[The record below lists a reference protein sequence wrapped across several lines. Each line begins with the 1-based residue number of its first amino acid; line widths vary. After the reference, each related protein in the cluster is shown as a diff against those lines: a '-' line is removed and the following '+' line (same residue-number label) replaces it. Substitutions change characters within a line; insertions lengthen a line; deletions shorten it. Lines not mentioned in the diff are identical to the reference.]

1 MNLVGEWNE
10 LDKNQ
15 VQTPGESLESEH
27 CSETDCL
34 IHSDVTARLGLKAAE
49 IL

>member
-27 CSETDCL
+27 RSETDTP
-34 IHSDVTARLGLKAAE
+34 SVKRERWVGE
-49 IL
+49 